1 IVLDNG
7 MEVIPM
13 ISANGHSGGLITNA
27 AFAFVLE
34 RLLKKVKEDL
44 LEIDGIYLYLHG
56 ASKVVDLEGDAAEHM
71 ILQEIRKITGPYM
84 PIAVVM
90 DPHGNL
96 SQNLVDNTT
105 IVRTYRHS
113 PHTDVI

>member
-1 IVLDNG
+1 Y
-7 MEVIPM
+7 M
-13 ISANGHSGGLITNA
+13 SGACN
-27 AFAFVLE
+27 
-34 RLLKKVKEDL
+34 
-44 LEIDGIYLYLHG
+44 
-56 ASKVVDLEGDAAEHM
+56 VVDLDSYASAHLT
-71 ILQEIRKITGPYM
+71 LQAIHKITGSYM

-113 PHTDVI
+113 PHTDVIETRRTVANMLVDLLKNRRSITPVYRKLPIMIGGERSVSTDEPV